1 MIVARNPSA
10 RPRLSAALTVCSV
23 AWPLTNNVRA
33 KLRTIF
39 EPSSEVIV
47 ASPDHAFARSLA
59 GASRKHSGWLRVRE
73 ALCSGR
79 LRCRRSG
86 HVRLHHLLRIDDPVE
101 FGFGDKAKFE
111 RRILESE
118 VIVHRIMCD
127 LRRLVVGDYGRKRR
141 HDHHGTL
148 DVFGDVLQVGPAA
161 FRQYLSDAGDAARPD
176 GG

>member
-33 KLRTIF
+33 KLRTIS

-47 ASPDHAFARSLA
+47 ASPDHTFARSLA

-86 HVRLHHLLRIDDPVE
+86 HVRLYHLLRIDDPVE

-118 VIVHRIMCD
+118 VVVHRIMCD
-127 LRRLVVGDYGRKRR
+127 LRRPVVADYGRKRR
-141 HDHHGTL
+141 HKHQRTFN
-148 DVFGDVLQVGPAA
+148 VFVDFLQVGLGA
-161 FRQYLSDAGDAARPD
+161 FHQELSEVHATVRHD
-176 GG
+176 GA